1 MRYNIII
8 FMILFLLLLLTILKP
23 NLEKERTII
32 KQNMIDALNQA
43 NPNQTEQ
50 DLLIQE
56 EVCNIFV
63 NSKLR
68 IKNYL
73 FFSKLYLKE
82 DNDFVY
88 IGFGILQYNFY
99 TSEFQNFLNSLKN
112 LHWETKNT
120 IHI

>member
-1 MRYNIII
+1 
-8 FMILFLLLLLTILKP
+8 MIMVLLLLLTILKP

-63 NSKLR
+63 NSKLS

-73 FFSKLYLKE
+73 FFTKLYLKE

-112 LHWETKNT
+112 LHWENKNT
-120 IHI
+120 LHT